1 MTSDKEFVEFKC
13 IEVIQPIG
21 TFYIG
26 AVDHSD
32 LVRITFADRRTIE
45 QERRK
50 VEKYL
55 GIERPLSP
63 FRVEEIQQYVNLV
76 DATFPTSVILA
87 VTSQDSEFDPKTSI
101 MKIRNQE
108 KTAKILDGQH
118 RIAGLVNYAGEKFQL
133 NVTIFVDMDI
143 EDQAMVFATINLKQT
158 KVSKSLAYDLFEYAK
173 SRSPQKTC
181 HNIAKLLNN
190 KNGSPFKNKIKILG
204 IASGKIE
211 ETLTQATF
219 VESLIVY
226 ISENHMQDRD
236 ILKRGKSL
244 KKVDAEESEKLIFRN
259 MFIDNKD
266 EEIAK
271 TLWNYFEAV
280 NEKWKEAWST
290 KKARNILNR
299 TTGFHALMRFLKPAY
314 LSFNKI
320 GSIINTKE
328 FYEIFTKIDLKD
340 SDFNPERYIPGS
352 GGETALYREL
362 CEKTNL
368 PLK

>member
-1 MTSDKEFVEFKC
+1 MATNKQFIEFKC
-13 IEVIQPIG
+13 IEISQPIG

-26 AVDHSD
+26 IIDARD
-32 LVRITFADRRTIE
+32 LVKISYSDIRRIEKRD
-45 QERRK
+45 

-63 FRVEEIQQYVNLV
+63 DRVEELQQYVNLI

-87 VTSQDSEFDPKTSI
+87 VSSKDSESEYDAKSGI
-101 MKIRNQE
+101 MKIKNE
-108 KTAKILDGQH
+108 ENIAKIIDGQH
-118 RIAGLVNYAGEKFQL
+118 RIAGLEKFKGENFQV
-133 NVTIFVDMDI
+133 NVTIFVDMEI

-158 KVSKSLAYDLFEYAK
+158 KVSKSLAYDLFEFAK

-190 KNGSPFKNKIKILG
+190 KNGSPYKNKIKILG
-204 IASGKIE
+204 MATGKVE

-226 ISENHMQDRD
+226 ISENPMQDRD

-244 KKVDAEESEKLIFRN
+244 KKVDAKESEKLIFRN

-280 NEKWKEAWST
+280 NDKWDEAWST
-290 KKARNILNR
+290 KKTGNILNR

-320 GSIINTKE
+320 GAIINTKE
-328 FYEIFTKIDLKD
+328 FYEIFRKIDLKD
-340 SDFNPERYIPGS
+340 SDFTSDRYKPGS
-352 GGETALYREL
+352 SGESDLYREL
-362 CEKTNL
+362 CEKAGF
-368 PLK
+368 KS